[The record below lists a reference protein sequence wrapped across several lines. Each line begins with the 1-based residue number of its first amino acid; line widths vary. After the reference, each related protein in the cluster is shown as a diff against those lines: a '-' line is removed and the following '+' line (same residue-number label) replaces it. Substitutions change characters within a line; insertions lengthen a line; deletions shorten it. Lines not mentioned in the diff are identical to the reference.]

1 MTALLTIISSERGG
15 LRVHSH
21 WALKYQN
28 DELSCSYEY
37 HLYFFFTSNFHMSNI
52 ADENQIPKI
61 PDLYLAVGWQKAKTL
76 QIAHILV

>member
-1 MTALLTIISSERGG
+1 
-15 LRVHSH
+15 
-21 WALKYQN
+21 
-28 DELSCSYEY
+28 
-37 HLYFFFTSNFHMSNI
+37 MSNI